1 VAIRAHRE
9 LVIPGPGIWSVRN
22 TTPQNMELHQ
32 SMSQPLLMFSPW
44 FFTLLAARAGYR
56 QKVRM
61 LCNS

>member
-1 VAIRAHRE
+1 
-9 LVIPGPGIWSVRN
+9 
-22 TTPQNMELHQ
+22 MELHQ